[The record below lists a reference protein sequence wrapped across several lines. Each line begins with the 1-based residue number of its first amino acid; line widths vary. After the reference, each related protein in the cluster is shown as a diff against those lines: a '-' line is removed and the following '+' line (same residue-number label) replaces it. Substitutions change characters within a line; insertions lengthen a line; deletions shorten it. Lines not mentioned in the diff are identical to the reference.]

1 MAYPQYFGQTDKVHN
16 TGTLIY
22 VGDGTNA
29 YPLKGN
35 SSGQLAQPQDVVE
48 VTHHPFGKG
57 ALTIGGA
64 QYSTE
69 VTGITHAAYTLV
81 SSATITQPTGYTL
94 YEIELS
100 LTGATKSSGATKFAK
115 HKWQGSDAGV
125 SWTDLCAE
133 NTHAADASAYADY
146 THSGRFALSGNF
158 LGTSSTFQIRM
169 VALAEDANETVSGK
183 AKNSS
188 YIIARYRR

>member
-1 MAYPQYFGQTDKVHN
+1 MASQLHGQKDHALN
-16 TGTLIY
+16 TGRIAY
-22 VGDGTNA
+22 GHDGTNA
-29 YPLKGN
+29 YPLLVN
-35 SSGQLAQPQDVVE
+35 SSGLITEPLDVVE

-64 QYSTE
+64 QYGTP

-81 SSATITQPTGYTL
+81 DSATITQPSGYTL
-94 YEIELS
+94 YEIEFG
-100 LTGATKSSGATKFAK
+100 LTGATQSSGATKYAK
-115 HKWQGSDAGV
+115 HKWQGSDAGT

-146 THSGRFALSGNF
+146 THAGRFALSANF
-158 LGTSSTFQIRM
+158 LGTSATFVIRM
-169 VALAEDANETVSGK
+169 VALAEDATETVNAK

-188 YIIARYRR
+188 YIVCRYRR

>member
-1 MAYPQYFGQTDKVHN
+1 MAR
-16 TGTLIY
+16 TGEKNQNLVTGRIAY
-22 VGDGTNA
+22 GHDGTDA
-29 YPLKGN
+29 YPLKGT
-35 SSGQLAQPQDVVE
+35 SEGIMADAIVE
-48 VTHHPFGKG
+48 VTNHPFGKG

-81 SSATITQPTGYTL
+81 ASATINQPAGYTL
-94 YEIELS
+94 YEIEFG

-115 HKWQGSDAGV
+115 HKWQGSDAGT

-133 NTHAADASAYADY
+133 NSHAADASAYADY

-158 LGTSSTFQIRM
+158 LGTGSTFQIRM
-169 VALAEDANETVSGK
+169 AAVAEDAGETVSGK